1 MYKQLATERLFIRPI
16 QLADANFII
25 ALVNT
30 EGWLKFI
37 GDRNIHDQKDAEIY
51 IQKILN
57 NPQFYYSVFE
67 LKDNHLPIGIVTF
80 LHREG
85 YEHPDIGFALLPE
98 YAGQG
103 YAFEASRK
111 YLDEILKEKKWRK
124 IVGITIPENTAS
136 IKLLE
141 KLGLIYVK
149 NFIDE
154 EEELSL
160 YELINV

>member
-51 IQKILN
+51 IQKILK
-57 NPQFYYSVFE
+57 NPQFYYIVFE
-67 LKDNHLPIGIVTF
+67 FKDNHLPIGIVTF

-85 YEHPDIGFALLPE
+85 YEHPDIGFALLPQ
-98 YAGQG
+98 YAGKR
-103 YAFEASRK
+103 YAFKAK
-111 YLDEILKEKKWRK
+111 
-124 IVGITIPENTAS
+124 
-136 IKLLE
+136 
-141 KLGLIYVK
+141 K
-149 NFIDE
+149 NFLALYPSQQNLKSPYFLIVKEHDNPAE
-154 EEELSL
+154 CNIEELIGESDFAK
-160 YELINV
+160 EFQAKVHKSKPSN